1 MAKASTITSPSYPS
15 EHSSTSQRYHP
26 TQEDDYIDDMIQP
39 PPQSQS
45 PAVDSP
51 ILHRGGDGGID
62 HIHDDINPYACQH
75 RCDHSSAL
83 TSTNP
88 LSTLSSRSTSH
99 SSGLNEKLPD
109 TLSLHDD
116 TEHDISNVTSPDQL
130 SRQRS
135 GFADVS
141 HLVQHKIAVRKNS
154 LSRARSERL
163 PDELSTDD
171 IPIDRD
177 ILDSASIAMP
187 DPPRRQKS
195 GYEIIKEKLRRFTTG
210 GSTAV
215 SSDDEGSGNGYTSGS
230 GPSSP
235 IKCEK
240 CEKGKPCAVH
250 KSSTKKKQLMKTRKQ
265 GAFRR
270 LPGFG

>member
-1 MAKASTITSPSYPS
+1 
-15 EHSSTSQRYHP
+15 
-26 TQEDDYIDDMIQP
+26 MIQP
-39 PPQSQS
+39 PPPSQS
-45 PAVDSP
+45 SPVDSP
-51 ILHRGGDGGID
+51 ILHRGDDGGID
-62 HIHDDINPYACQH
+62 HIDDDINPYTCQH
-75 RCDHSSAL
+75 RCDHSSAV

-116 TEHDISNVTSPDQL
+116 TDHDISNVTSPDQL

-141 HLVQHKIAVRKNS
+141 HLVQHKINVRKNS
-154 LSRARSERL
+154 LSHARSDGL
-163 PDELSTDD
+163 PDELSIDD
-171 IPIDRD
+171 TSIDRD

-195 GYEIIKEKLRRFTTG
+195 GYEIIKQKLRRFTTG
-210 GSTAV
+210 GSNAT
-215 SSDDEGSGNGYTSGS
+215 SSDDDSSAGEYTSGS

-240 CEKGKPCAVH
+240 CDKGKACAVH